1 MIIESIASNRIGDF
15 GGWTDTWFSKSGCI
29 LNFAVDLYA
38 RVTIITKKKPGVTI
52 HVQDYGDV
60 VEISSIEG
68 AGYDDK
74 HALLIA
80 ALKVMNIKYGL
91 DVFISADVP
100 PGCGTGSSAAV
111 SVALIKALSVLNGEY
126 LVAHEVARL
135 AHRLETEE
143 LGIESGVQDQL
154 AAAYGGVSFIEMYEY
169 PNSFVSPVDISEEV
183 RMTLENRW
191 ILVYEGRRHLSG
203 DVHKKVIQELKDEG
217 SPSHRALSTL
227 KETALAA
234 KQALLKGGLVE
245 LGKIMDANNAA
256 QKALHPEITTPNFER
271 IEEVARKIGIVGAM
285 INGAGGG
292 GSIVLLAQAGK
303 KPEIERALAKEGF
316 RTLPC
321 RISFQPARA
330 WLSGRLDL

>member
-15 GGWTDTWFSKSGCI
+15 GGWTDTWFSRSGHI

-38 RVTIITKKKPGVTI
+38 RVTIVTTDQPGVTI

-60 VEISSIEG
+60 VEIPSVEG

-80 ALKVMNIKYGL
+80 ALKVMNITHGL
-91 DVFISADVP
+91 DVYISADVP

-126 LVAHEVARL
+126 LVAHEIARL

-143 LGIESGVQDQL
+143 LKIESGVQDQL

-169 PNSFVSPVDISEEV
+169 PNSYVSPVDISEEV

-191 ILVYEGRRHLSG
+191 LLVYEGRRHLSG
-203 DVHKKVIQELKDEG
+203 DVHKKVIEGLKDEG
-217 SPSHRALSTL
+217 SPSHRALSVL
-227 KETALAA
+227 KETALGA
-234 KQALLKGGLVE
+234 KQALLKGDIAE
-245 LGKIMDANNAA
+245 LGRIMDANNTA
-256 QKALHPEITTPNFER
+256 QKALHPEITTDNFEK
-271 IEEVARKIGIVGAM
+271 IEETARAVGIVGAM

-292 GSIVLLAQAGK
+292 GSIVLLARAGK
-303 KPEIERALAKEGF
+303 KTEIERVLIREGF

-321 RISFQPARA
+321 RMSFQPARA
-330 WLSGRLDL
+330 WMAQ

>member
-1 MIIESIASNRIGDF
+1 V
-15 GGWTDTWFSKSGCI
+15 
-29 LNFAVDLYA
+29 VDIPS
-38 RVTIITKKKPGVTI
+38 V
-52 HVQDYGDV
+52 
-60 VEISSIEG
+60 EG

-80 ALKVMNIKYGL
+80 ALKVMNIKEGL
-91 DVFISADVP
+91 DVSISADVP

-126 LVAHEVARL
+126 LVAHEAARL

-143 LGIESGVQDQL
+143 LSIESGIQDQI
-154 AAAYGGVSFIEMYEY
+154 AAAYGGSSFIEMYEY
-169 PNSFVSPVDISEEV
+169 PNSYVSPVDISEEI

-203 DVHKKVIQELKDEG
+203 NVHKKVIEELKVEG
-217 SPSHRALSTL
+217 SPSQRALSTL
-227 KETALAA
+227 KETALEA
-234 KQALLKGGLVE
+234 KQALLKGHIVG
-245 LGKIMDANNAA
+245 LGKIMDANNSA
-256 QKALHPEITTPNFER
+256 QKSLHPEITTANFEK
-271 IEEVARKIGIVGAM
+271 IEDIARKIGIVGAM

-303 KPEIERALAKEGF
+303 KSEIEKALSKEGF

-321 RISFQPARA
+321 RMSSQPARA
-330 WLSGRLDL
+330 WLAGRLDL

>member
-1 MIIESIASNRIGDF
+1 MIIESIASNRIADF
-15 GGWTDTWFSKSGCI
+15 GGWTDTWFSGSGRI

-38 RVTIITKKKPGVTI
+38 RVTVVTKEQPGVTI

-60 VEISSIEG
+60 VEIPSVEG
-68 AGYDDK
+68 AGYHHQ

-80 ALKVMNIKYGL
+80 ALKVMNIRQGL

-111 SVALIKALSVLNGEY
+111 SVALIKALSILNGEY

-135 AHRLETEE
+135 AHSLETKE
-143 LGIESGVQDQL
+143 LKIESGIQDQL
-154 AAAYGGVSFIEMYEY
+154 AAAYGGVTFIEMYEY
-169 PNSFVSPVDISEEV
+169 PNAYVSPVDISEEV

-191 ILVYEGRRHLSG
+191 LLVYEGRRHLSG
-203 DVHKKVIQELKDEG
+203 DVHKKVIEGLKDER
-217 SPSHRALSTL
+217 SASHRALSSL
-227 KETALAA
+227 KDTALAA
-234 KQALLKGGLVE
+234 KQALLRGDVTE
-245 LGKIMDANNAA
+245 LGKIMDTNNAA
-256 QKALHPEITTPNFER
+256 QKALHPEITTANFEK
-271 IEEVARKIGIVGAM
+271 IEGVARKVGIVGAM

-303 KPEIERALAKEGF
+303 KTEIKRALAKEEF

-321 RISFQPARA
+321 RMSFQPARA
-330 WLSGRLDL
+330 WLTA

>member
-1 MIIESIASNRIGDF
+1 MIIESLASNRIADF
-15 GGWTDTWFSKSGCI
+15 GGWTDTWFARRGHI

-38 RVTIITKKKPGVTI
+38 RVTVATKEEPGVTI

-60 VEISSIEG
+60 VEIPSVEG

-80 ALKVMNIKYGL
+80 ALKVMNIKHGL
-91 DVFISADVP
+91 EVFISADVP

-111 SVALIKALSVLNGEY
+111 SVALIKALSVLNGQY

-143 LGIESGVQDQL
+143 LNIESGVQDQI
-154 AAAYGGVSFIEMYEY
+154 AAGYGGVSFIEMYEY
-169 PNSFVSPVDISEEV
+169 PNSYVSPVDLSEEV

-191 ILVYEGRRHLSG
+191 VLVYEGRRHLSG
-203 DVHKKVIQELKDEG
+203 DVHKKVIAELNVEG
-217 SPSHRALSTL
+217 SPSQRALGDL

-234 KQALLKGGLVE
+234 KQALLKGNIAE

-256 QKALHPEITTPNFER
+256 QKSLHPEITTANFEK
-271 IEEVARKIGIVGAM
+271 IEGIARDVGMVGAM

-292 GSIVLLAQAGK
+292 GSIVLVAQAGK
-303 KPEIERALAKEGF
+303 KTEIERVLAGEGF

-321 RISFQPARA
+321 RMSFQPARA
-330 WLSGRLDL
+330 WIAR

>member
-1 MIIESIASNRIGDF
+1 MIIESIASNRIADF
-15 GGWTDTWFSKSGCI
+15 GGWTDTWFAESGHI

-38 RVTIITKKKPGVTI
+38 RVTVATREEPGVRI

-60 VEISSIEG
+60 VEIPSVEG

-80 ALKVMNIKYGL
+80 ALKVMNIRHGL

-143 LGIESGVQDQL
+143 LGIESGVQDQIG
-154 AAAYGGVSFIEMYEY
+154 AAYGGVSFIEMYEY
-169 PNSFVSPVDISEEV
+169 PNSYVSPVDLSEDI

-191 ILVYEGRRHLSG
+191 LLVYEGRRHLSG
-203 DVHKKVIQELKDEG
+203 DVHKKVIEELKVEG
-217 SPSHRALSTL
+217 SPSQRALSDL
-227 KETALAA
+227 KETAEAA
-234 KQALLKGGLVE
+234 KQALLKGDIST
-245 LGKIMDANNAA
+245 LGSIMDANNAA
-256 QKALHPEITTPNFER
+256 QKSLHPEITTENFER
-271 IEEVARKIGIVGAM
+271 IEDIAREIGIVGAM

-292 GSIVLLAQAGK
+292 GSIVLLAEAGK
-303 KPEIERALAKEGF
+303 KTEIERALAKEDF

-321 RISFQPARA
+321 RASFQAARA
-330 WLSGRLDL
+330 WIAR

>member
-1 MIIESIASNRIGDF
+1 MIIESIASNRIADF
-15 GGWTDTWFSKSGCI
+15 GGWTDTWFSRTGHI

-38 RVTIITKKKPGVTI
+38 RVTVVTKEQAGVTI

-60 VEISSIEG
+60 LEIPSIEG

-80 ALKVMNIKYGL
+80 ALKVMNIKQGL
-91 DVFISADVP
+91 YVFISADVP

-126 LVAHEVARL
+126 LVAHEIARF

-143 LGIESGVQDQL
+143 LRIESGIQDQL

-169 PNSFVSPVDISEEV
+169 PNAYVSPVDVSEET

-203 DVHKKVIQELKDEG
+203 DVHKKVIQGLKDEG
-217 SPSHRALSTL
+217 SASHRALSTL

-234 KQALLKGGLVE
+234 KHALLKGDIIE
-245 LGKIMDANNAA
+245 LGKIMDLNNAA
-256 QKALHPEITTPNFER
+256 QKALHPEITTANFEK
-271 IEEVARKIGIVGAM
+271 IEAIARRVGIVGAM

-292 GSIVLLAQAGK
+292 GSIVLIAEAGK
-303 KPEIERALAKEGF
+303 KTEIERALAKEGF

-321 RISFQPARA
+321 RMSFQPARA
-330 WLSGRLDL
+330 WVGG